1 MDCILAS
8 SGLSLLAVPV
18 LQTVIPYRDGA
29 CMIWARRRHLQVDQT
44 GMVICVQ
51 RACVTFVKHE
61 Q

>member
-1 MDCILAS
+1 MDCILAP

-18 LQTVIPYRDGA
+18 LQT
-29 CMIWARRRHLQVDQT
+29 MIWARPRHLQVDQT